1 VTVLSDAPTRASRPA
16 PQVSDRR
23 RPLLIAA
30 AIVIGLGGLL
40 LYFACRSDMWLDEAL
55 SVNIAR
61 LPLSDLRQALKHDGA
76 PPLYYVLLHVWTG
89 VFGTGDL
96 AARSLSGLCMA
107 VAVVVTWFAARRFGG
122 TRVAWL
128 AAIVMLANPF
138 AIRYA
143 TETRM
148 YALEI
153 LLVAAG
159 IVAFQ
164 RMLDSPTVGRAAVFG
179 VLVALSIYNQYWA
192 FYLVGVV
199 IVALVWMLWRDVHR
213 VAARRLLI
221 ATAIGL
227 VTFVPWL
234 PTFMYQRAHTGTPWG
249 KAILPGLPIA
259 YTLRD
264 FAGGSLLQVDL

>member
-1 VTVLSDAPTRASRPA
+1 MTVLSDAPTRASRPA
-16 PQVSDRR
+16 PHVSDRR
-23 RPLLIAA
+23 RPLLIAP

-96 AARSLSGLCMA
+96 AARSLSGVCMA
-107 VAVVVTWFAARRFGG
+107 GAVVVTWFAARRFGS
-122 TRVAWL
+122 TRIAWL

-138 AIRYA
+138 AIRYS
-143 TETRM
+143 TEARM

-159 IVAFQ
+159 ILAFQ

-179 VLVALSIYNQYWA
+179 VLVALFGCLRGIRCGSSAGRTDPGSAACGITSARMRRRQVQRHGHE
-192 FYLVGVV
+192 LTVRRRGEC
-199 IVALVWMLWRDVHR
+199 
-213 VAARRLLI
+213 ARRVTWAKLL
-221 ATAIGL
+221 
-227 VTFVPWL
+227 
-234 PTFMYQRAHTGTPWG
+234 H
-249 KAILPGLPIA
+249 
-259 YTLRD
+259 
-264 FAGGSLLQVDL
+264 